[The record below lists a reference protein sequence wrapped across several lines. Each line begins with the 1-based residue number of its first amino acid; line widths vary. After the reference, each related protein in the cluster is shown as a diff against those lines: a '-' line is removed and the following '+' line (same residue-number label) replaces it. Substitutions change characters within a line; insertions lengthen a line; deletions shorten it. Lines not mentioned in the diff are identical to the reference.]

1 MDNDAIVQE
10 MISNNESC
18 RIIKDD
24 SGYTVKL
31 RPSAIS
37 ETLEGK
43 LSESDVVDSASIVK
57 RQLELSNVKTSLYRQ
72 CDNVFCKAKDICIF
86 RAVPNG
92 NTNADV
98 LFLNKTPTR
107 YETCNMSSHCD
118 KNGMF
123 LSLILSKMGVS
134 RDSVYCTDMI
144 KCDAQLDEQSYNEC
158 INAYVV
164 NEIRLVSPKVIV
176 CNGLSVLKACV
187 KSNVL
192 IGLSLDVTY
201 GKIYDAR
208 TRDNNP
214 VKVIAMYD
222 LNTVLQKT
230 GDDYTRC
237 KTELWSQILSA
248 FKGVNE
254 V

>member
-1 MDNDAIVQE
+1 MNNDAIVQE
-10 MISNNESC
+10 MIDNNESC
-18 RIIKDD
+18 RVIEDNN
-24 SGYTVKL
+24 GYIVKL
-31 RPSAIS
+31 RPSVIPEA
-37 ETLEGK
+37 LKGK
-43 LSESDVVDSASIVK
+43 LSEADIADGTSIVK
-57 RQLELSNVKTSLYRQ
+57 RQLELSNIKTSLYRQ
-72 CDNVFCKAKDICIF
+72 CDNVLCKAKDNCIF

-92 NTNADV
+92 NTDADV
-98 LFLNKTPTR
+98 LFLNKIPTC

-118 KNGMF
+118 KNGIF

-134 RDSVYCTDMI
+134 RDAVYCTDMI

-158 INAYVV
+158 INAYIV
-164 NEIRLVSPKVIV
+164 NEIRLVSPKVII

-222 LNTVLQKT
+222 LSTVLQKT